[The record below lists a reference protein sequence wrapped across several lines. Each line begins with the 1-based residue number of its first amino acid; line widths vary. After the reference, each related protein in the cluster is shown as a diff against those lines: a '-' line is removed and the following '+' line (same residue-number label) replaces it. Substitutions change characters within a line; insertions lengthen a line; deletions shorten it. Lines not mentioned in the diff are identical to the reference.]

1 MHYKT
6 ARDTWLP
13 TDFTA
18 AQVSQLKVLRRTTD
32 LEDLHA
38 IIPALSERARIA
50 REASRKADDEL
61 ASVLLEIEERRVHG

>member
-6 ARDTWLP
+6 ARDTWTP
-13 TDFTA
+13 VDFAA
-18 AQVSQLKVLRRTTD
+18 AQVSQLKVLRRTTE

-38 IIPALSERARIA
+38 IVPGLSEVARLA

-61 ASVLLEIEERRVHG
+61 ASVLLEIEERKHG

>member
-6 ARDTWLP
+6 AQDTWTP
-13 TDFTA
+13 ADF
-18 AQVSQLKVLRRTTD
+18 AQAQRSQLKVLRRTTE

-38 IIPALSERARIA
+38 IVPSLSEVARLA

-61 ASVLLEIEERRVHG
+61 AAVLLEIEERRAHG